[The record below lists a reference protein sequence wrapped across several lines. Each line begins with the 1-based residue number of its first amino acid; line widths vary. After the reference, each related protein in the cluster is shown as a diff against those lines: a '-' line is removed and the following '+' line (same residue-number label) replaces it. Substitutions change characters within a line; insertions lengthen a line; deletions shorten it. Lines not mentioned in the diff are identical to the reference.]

1 MKILGIDPGTKRVG
15 YGIIEKN
22 ISNNFD
28 VLEYGCLESIFKKEN
43 EVLEDIFLNIL
54 KIIKKNKPDLISI
67 EKIFFFKNQKTIIS
81 ISQARGVIL
90 LACQKMKIPVFEPT
104 PLEIKTCLTSY
115 GRADKKS
122 VAEMVKRILKL
133 DEIPKLDDTTD
144 ALACALTAFY
154 LKKFK

>member
-22 ISNNFD
+22 QFNDFNILN
-28 VLEYGCLESIFKKEN
+28 YGCLESSFKKQGEI
-43 EVLEDIFLNIL
+43 LEDIFLNIL
-54 KIIKKNKPDLISI
+54 EIIKENKPDLISI
-67 EKIFFFKNQKTIIS
+67 EKVFFFKNQKTIIS

-133 DEIPKLDDTTD
+133 DKMPKLDDTTD